1 MRFRSYDTLR
11 MFMTVADAG
20 GFTAAADR
28 LNLTKGAVSYRIKRL
43 EEELGFPVFDR
54 LHREVALTPKGRE
67 LLRIT
72 EAAFRDLDRD
82 IAALQ
87 EDDSDDITIA
97 TSTYFASRWLSPRL
111 MTFMAAHPNIGLHL
125 QPLVNL
131 MDLRNSGADVVIR
144 WGDGRW
150 TDRESELLF
159 PCPSF
164 PTAGGALAE
173 RIAKTGLRAVF
184 AEVPL
189 LHDRDDSTAWEDWSR
204 AAGLPYTPKRNPL
217 VIPDPNVRVQAVIDG
232 HQETLEGGAESALRI
247 LKAGG
252 RLGMGGDYGF
262 AWNPHGTYAKELSFF
277 VDYVGFSAVDT
288 IKCATKTGAEIM
300 GREEEFG
307 TIEAGKLADVLV
319 VDADLESDMAA
330 LETPENFIAVIQG
343 GVVKAG
349 RLAAHQPA
357 IRGTVQ

>member
-11 MFMTVADAG
+11 MFMTVADTG

-67 LLRIT
+67 LLRIA

-82 IAALQ
+82 IEALQ

-111 MTFMAAHPNIGLHL
+111 MTFMAAYPNVGLRL

-131 MDLRNSGADVVIR
+131 MDLRKSGADIVIR

-150 TDRESELLF
+150 TDQESELLF

-173 RIAKTGLRAVF
+173 WIARTGLRAVF

-204 AAGLPYTPKRNPL
+204 AAGLHFAPKRNHL

-232 HQETLEGGAESALRI
+232 QGVALNDI
-247 LKAGG
+247 LIA
-252 RLGMGGDYGF
+252 D
-262 AWNPHGTYAKELSFF
+262 
-277 VDYVGFSAVDT
+277 
-288 IKCATKTGAEIM
+288 EI
-300 GREEEFG
+300 
-307 TIEAGKLADVLV
+307 A
-319 VDADLESDMAA
+319 
-330 LETPENFIAVIQG
+330 
-343 GVVKAG
+343 AG
-349 RLAAHQPA
+349 RLSRVSRIGLEDYGYHLVFPKPGGPQAGRAAFRDWIKEEARVWAERPLQH
-357 IRGTVQ
+357 

>member
-11 MFMTVADAG
+11 IFLTVAEAG
-20 GFTAAADR
+20 GFTAAADV
-28 LNLTKGAVSYRIKRL
+28 LHLTKGAVSYRIKRL

-54 LHREVALTPKGRE
+54 LHREIALTPKGRD
-67 LLRIT
+67 LLQIA
-72 EAAFRDLDRD
+72 EAAFRELDRN

-232 HQETLEGGAESALRI
+232 QGVAL
-247 LKAGG
+247 
-252 RLGMGGDYGF
+252 
-262 AWNPHGTYAKELSFF
+262 N
-277 VDYVGFSAVDT
+277 
-288 IKCATKTGAEIM
+288 
-300 GREEEFG
+300 
-307 TIEAGKLADVLV
+307 DVLV
-319 VDADLESDMAA
+319 ADE
-330 LETPENFIAVIQG
+330 IA
-343 GVVKAG
+343 AG
-349 RLAAHQPA
+349 RMARVSRIGLVAYGYHLVFPKPGRPGAGRAAFRDWILEEARVWAERPYQH
-357 IRGTVQ
+357 

>member
-11 MFMTVADAG
+11 IFLTVAEAG
-20 GFTAAADR
+20 GFTAAADV
-28 LNLTKGAVSYRIKRL
+28 LHLTKGAVSYRIKRL

-54 LHREVALTPKGRE
+54 LHREIALTPKGRD
-67 LLRIT
+67 LLQIA
-72 EAAFRDLDRD
+72 EAAFRELDRN

-232 HQETLEGGAESALRI
+232 QGVAL
-247 LKAGG
+247 
-252 RLGMGGDYGF
+252 
-262 AWNPHGTYAKELSFF
+262 N
-277 VDYVGFSAVDT
+277 
-288 IKCATKTGAEIM
+288 
-300 GREEEFG
+300 
-307 TIEAGKLADVLV
+307 DVLV
-319 VDADLESDMAA
+319 ADE
-330 LETPENFIAVIQG
+330 IA
-343 GVVKAG
+343 AG
-349 RLAAHQPA
+349 RMARVSRIGLVAYGYHLVFPKPGGPEAGRVAFREWIMEEARVWAERPLQH
-357 IRGTVQ
+357 